1 MSSAPIIRST
11 LSTDAGTSNFHL
23 VHCSQVC
30 SMVIF
35 HTPDMCNSTIA
46 NPPLEIDWEGESYV
60 VSLAPH
66 DMTDNHISLE
76 KGYLLSID
84 IMDFLMEYWNK
95 EHIASA
101 FHPFGSVIIIKQSCL
116 SGADFSSLS
125 ICLNI
130 KGHWIS
136 RRVWINA
143 GREGIIFRLHL
154 KGFINPNP
162 THLPPHFPPSS
173 VTSPPSSDHLP
184 SAQTNNDTLPDF
196 QYPFPPCVRASD
208 ASM

>member
-1 MSSAPIIRST
+1 VQ
-11 LSTDAGTSNFHL
+11 LSH
-23 VHCSQVC
+23 SQ
-30 SMVIF
+30 
-35 HTPDMCNSTIA
+35 
-46 NPPLEIDWEGESYV
+46 PPLEIDWEGESYV

-84 IMDFLMEYWNK
+84 IMDFPVEYWNK

-101 FHPFGSVIIIKQSCL
+101 FHPFGSVIIIEQSCL
-116 SGADFSSLS
+116 SGANFSSLS

-130 KGHWIS
+130 KKHWIS
-136 RRVWINA
+136 RRVRISA

-154 KGFINPNP
+154 KGFINLNP

-173 VTSPPSSDHLP
+173 VTSPPSGDHLP